1 MKALICLPISLAAA
15 FPILGNL
22 SELETLMLRG
32 NQLSGSFAPQVARLS
47 KLRAL
52 ALDEQQQP
60 LRATQ
65 QPNNVIMMA
74 TMGKISTVLK

>member
-1 MKALICLPISLAAA
+1 
-15 FPILGNL
+15 
-22 SELETLMLRG
+22 MLRG